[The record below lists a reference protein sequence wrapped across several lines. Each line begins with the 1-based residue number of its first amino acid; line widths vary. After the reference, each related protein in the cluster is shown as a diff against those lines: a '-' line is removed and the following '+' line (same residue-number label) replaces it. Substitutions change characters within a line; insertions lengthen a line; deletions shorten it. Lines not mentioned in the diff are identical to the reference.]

1 MKINNLMQTNQ
12 ILKTYQKAVERTE
25 KVGPAAMARDKIEIS
40 DEARDFQTAMKAFKE
55 LPEVRQ
61 SKIDELKSQVESGQY
76 KPSAEAVVDKI
87 MEMIKKG

>member
-1 MKINNLMQTNQ
+1 MKVFNNPQVNQ
-12 ILKTYQKAVERTE
+12 VLKTYQSQVNRTE

-61 SKIDELKSQVESGQY
+61 DKIDELKSQVESGQY

-87 MEMIKKG
+87 LEAIKGK

>member
-25 KVGPAAMARDKIEIS
+25 KVEPAAMARDKIEIS

-55 LPEVRQ
+55 LPDVRQ
-61 SKIDELKSQVESGQY
+61 DKIEELKSQVESGQY

-87 MEMIKKG
+87 LEAIKGK

>member
-1 MKINNLMQTNQ
+1 MKVFNIPQVNQ
-12 ILKTYQKAVERTE
+12 VLKTYQKQVEKAEKTE
-25 KVGPAAMARDKIEIS
+25 AAAMVRDKIEIS

-55 LPEVRQ
+55 LPDVRQ
-61 SKIDELKSQVESGQY
+61 DKIDALKGQVDSGQY